1 MPSNHTSNWEELT
14 ECRRCGHASPRPSE
28 SKTDSWNKSNDGQ
41 RVDHFW
47 ILISL
52 CLATDLKAE
61 RAIGEGGIGATE
73 KRHGFGQV
81 DGVPGEV
88 LQVVW
93 REEVR
98 GRLSRVVHIVILQQL
113 REKKK
118 FKVRCIQT
126 YPKDLRW
133 TELVLTRLK
142 TTALLYIKLLSGS
155 TFRLPLVLRATNSGQ
170 FTWDTK
176 HTQGQNIMNSHVT
189 VTHISTL
196 GCQECYKQQKLLSK
210 MYLLQFIYFNF

>member
-1 MPSNHTSNWEELT
+1 MPLPAPQSQKPTAEIKIMTVSVSIIFEYWFHCARQQTWRQSEPLVKEASVPQRSAMGSDRLMGFQVKFCRSYGGKRSEVGSAVSFTSSYSNSWE
-14 ECRRCGHASPRPSE
+14 
-28 SKTDSWNKSNDGQ
+28 
-41 RVDHFW
+41 
-47 ILISL
+47 
-52 CLATDLKAE
+52 
-61 RAIGEGGIGATE
+61 
-73 KRHGFGQV
+73 
-81 DGVPGEV
+81 
-88 LQVVW
+88 
-93 REEVR
+93 
-98 GRLSRVVHIVILQQL
+98 
-113 REKKK
+113 EKKK

-133 TELVLTRLK
+133 TEIVLTRLK

-196 GCQECYKQQKLLSK
+196 GCQECYKQQKLLK
-210 MYLLQFIYFNF
+210 LFIYFNF